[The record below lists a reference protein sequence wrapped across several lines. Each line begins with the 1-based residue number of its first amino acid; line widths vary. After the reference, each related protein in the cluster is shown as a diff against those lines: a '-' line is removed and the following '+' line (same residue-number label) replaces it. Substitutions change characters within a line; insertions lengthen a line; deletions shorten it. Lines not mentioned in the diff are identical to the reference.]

1 MCKGDRVMVTSMSKI
16 SSKGQV
22 VIPLNVRKT
31 LGIEEGDH
39 IRFIIDQN
47 GETKIEVVKKRAILD
62 LFGVAKP
69 KEDTTD
75 FKKVLHDSLTE
86 RSERMILEKDEQ

>member
-1 MCKGDRVMVTSMSKI
+1 MLTSISKI

-22 VIPLNVRKT
+22 VIPLEIRKM
-31 LGIEEGDH
+31 LGIEEGDT
-39 IRFIIDQN
+39 IRFIIDES

-69 KEDTTD
+69 KRDTSD
-75 FKKVLHDSLTE
+75 FKKVLDDSLEERTE
-86 RSERMILEKDEQ
+86 QKMNGKDSQ

>member
-1 MCKGDRVMVTSMSKI
+1 MSSMSKV

-22 VIPLNVRKT
+22 VIPMEIRKT

-39 IRFIIDQN
+39 LRFDIDEE
-47 GETKIEVVKKRAILD
+47 GGMKIKVVKKSAILN

-69 KEDTTD
+69 RPHLDTSDLT
-75 FKKVLHDSLTE
+75 KVVRESYE
-86 RSERMILEKDEQ
+86 ERMEKRIEERNEENKQ